1 MTRRKLGG
9 IFALITIISI
19 LAVLVGCAPK
29 PQVEIYMEPVTGRK
43 GSQIDAQTGSISVD
57 QYGVQ
62 ITLEP
67 LDEVELFELT
77 EDPRINPYLGI
88 DRWGNVEPL
97 YTVFGVHVENRSN
110 SRIIID
116 STAILVDLSGEQYA
130 SLPYDYFKELY
141 NNVGPRTVVFHDSGL
156 GYRHSPPRSYYRTPH
171 RYYYQHPYN
180 YRLGYRSPHRYP
192 YAPYRVYDYYPDPVA
207 ANHERLV
214 ARETVFDGGQLF
226 SGAQREG
233 LIIFDRLDISATDVK
248 VILPEVQIINKK
260 KKRSET
266 DFVFDFR
273 QVVNVKE

>member
-1 MTRRKLGG
+1 MMYRTFLG
-9 IFALITIISI
+9 IVALITTISI
-19 LAVLVGCAPK
+19 LTGCAPK
-29 PQVEIYMEPVTGRK
+29 PQIEVYMEPVAGREHA
-43 GSQIDAQTGSISVD
+43 QIDAEKDSISVEHSD
-57 QYGVQ
+57 VQ

-97 YTVFGVHVENRSN
+97 YTVFWIHIENRSN
-110 SRIIID
+110 SRVIVD
-116 STAILVDLSGEQYA
+116 STAILVDLNGEQSA

-141 NNVGPRTVVFHDSGL
+141 ENVRPRTVAFYAP
-156 GYRHSPPRSYYRTPH
+156 GYRYPYPRSYYRNPY
-171 RYYYQHPYN
+171 RYYYHHPYN
-180 YRLGYRSPHRYP
+180 YRVGYRYRYT
-192 YAPYRVYDYYPDPVA
+192 PYRVYDHYPDPAA

-233 LIIFDRLDISATDVK
+233 LLVFDRLDIGATDIK
-248 VILPEVQIINKK
+248 VVLPEVQIVNKK
-260 KKRSET
+260 KKRSES

>member
-1 MTRRKLGG
+1 MTRRKLVG

-19 LAVLVGCAPK
+19 LAGCAPK

-43 GSQIDAQTGSISVD
+43 GSQINAQAGSISVD

-97 YTVFGVHVENRSN
+97 YTVFGIHIENKSEARVIVEP
-110 SRIIID
+110 
-116 STAILVDLSGEQYA
+116 TAILIDLNGEQYA

-141 NNVGPRTVVFHDSGL
+141 DNLSPRTVAFYDP
-156 GYRHSPPRSYYRTPH
+156 GYRYRYPYPRSYYRSPYRPYPYH
-171 RYYYQHPYN
+171 AYN
-180 YRLGYRSPHRYP
+180 YRLSYRYHHRNP
-192 YAPYRVYDYYPDPVA
+192 YTPYRVYDYYPDPEA
-207 ANHERLV
+207 ANHERMV
-214 ARETVFDGGQLF
+214 ARETVFDGGKLF
-226 SGAQREG
+226 SGAQRDG
-233 LIIFDRLDISATDVK
+233 LLVFDRLDIGATDVK
-248 VILPEVQIINKK
+248 VILPEVQIIKK
-260 KKRSET
+260 KKNLSKS